1 MEGPSSMHQSATV
14 SAPLVVLA
22 VAASEVCRAHAKA
35 AQNAGASV
43 VAAAGSRDRT
53 LLAKSTGVGRGVPW
67 APPLLAAIHSAGITQ
82 GPVESRPWELWRPDI
97 ADFSGTVWFSLVAV
111 SQTDE
116 LQHYRHQEQ
125 RPGLVPFQ
133 TNT

>member
-1 MEGPSSMHQSATV
+1 MEGPSSMPQSATV

-43 VAAAGSRDRT
+43 VTAAGSRDRT
-53 LLAKSTGVGRGVPW
+53 LSKRTGVRRGAPW

-82 GPVESRPWELWRPDI
+82 GPVQSRPWELWRQDI
-97 ADFSGTVWFSLVAV
+97 ADFSDTVWFSLVAFYLM
-111 SQTDE
+111 DE